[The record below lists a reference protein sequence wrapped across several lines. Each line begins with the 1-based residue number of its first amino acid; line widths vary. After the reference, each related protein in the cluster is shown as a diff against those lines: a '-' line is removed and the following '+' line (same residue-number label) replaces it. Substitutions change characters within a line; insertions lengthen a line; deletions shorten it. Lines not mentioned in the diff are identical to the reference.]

1 MRKVLENLWYA
12 YLMENPVEKNDDK
25 KRVLDRL
32 EAIEEEL
39 RASLNGVKAEKL
51 KMYDDCLSDIS
62 GITEK
67 EAFIKGIRF
76 NRLLN

>member
-12 YLMENPVEKNDDK
+12 YLMENPVERNDDK

-39 RASLNGVKAEKL
+39 RASLNGAQAEKL
-51 KMYDDCLSDIS
+51 K
-62 GITEK
+62 
-67 EAFIKGIRF
+67 
-76 NRLLN
+76 NV